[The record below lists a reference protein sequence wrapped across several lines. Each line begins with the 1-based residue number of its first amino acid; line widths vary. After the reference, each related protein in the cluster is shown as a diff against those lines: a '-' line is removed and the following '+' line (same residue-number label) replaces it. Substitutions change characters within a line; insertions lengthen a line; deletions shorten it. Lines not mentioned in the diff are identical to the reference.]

1 MTTMRLLYPGLSKFG
16 TAFRIRARLE
26 AVDLSR
32 RGFLGAAGSFWI
44 AGQDAAPAKAKLRI
58 ACIGVGGRGA
68 AAVQVARGEEL
79 VALCDVDSRRLDVAG
94 VTAPAAKKY
103 ADYRELLDRERGLDA
118 VIVSTP
124 DHHHA
129 LASLLAIRR
138 GLHVYCEK
146 PLARSVDEVRRLREY
161 AARAGRVVTQ
171 EGTQGHAS
179 NARRTVV
186 EMLRAGVIGAV
197 TEVHAWSNRP
207 IWPAG
212 LERPAAAVAPP
223 PALSWDLW
231 LGPAPERP
239 YHPAYLPF
247 KWRGWWDFANGAL
260 GDMGSHLLDAAFWAL
275 DLGTPEDV
283 EAEGEPRHAES
294 TPRWM
299 TARWSF
305 PARGEAP
312 PLVLRWYDGMK
323 LPAPELL
330 QGVPAPGNG
339 TLFVGKA
346 GSLLLM
352 DEQGTRWKL
361 LPEAKFAG
369 YLPPAPTL
377 PRVPA
382 QNNFAEWV
390 AACKGEGK
398 ALCGF
403 AAAAPLAEAVL
414 LATAAFRAGRKLLP
428 REDVVPFL
436 RPPRRPGWELPPRP
450 TIRKYK

>member
-1 MTTMRLLYPGLSKFG
+1 ME
-16 TAFRIRARLE
+16 I
-26 AVDLSR
+26 SR

-44 AGQDAAPAKAKLRI
+44 AGQDAAPAKDKLRL
-58 ACIGVGGRGA
+58 ACIGVGGRGGA
-68 AAVQVARGEEL
+68 ALQAARNEQL
-79 VALCDVDSRRLDVAG
+79 VALCDVDSRRLDAAG
-94 VTAPAAKKY
+94 AATPGAKKY
-103 ADYRELLDRERGLDA
+103 ADYRELLDKETGLDA

-129 LASLLAIRR
+129 LASLLALKR

-146 PLARSVDEVRRLREY
+146 PLAHSVDEVRLLDEW
-161 AARAGRVVTQ
+161 AARAGKLATQ

-186 EMLRAGVIGAV
+186 EMLQAGVIGAV
-197 TEVHAWSNRP
+197 TEVHAWTNRP

-212 LERPAAAVAPP
+212 LDRPGAGPPAP
-223 PALSWDLW
+223 PALNWDLW

-239 YHPAYLPF
+239 YHSAYVPF
-247 KWRGWWDFANGAL
+247 KWRGWWDFGNGAI

-275 DLGTPEDV
+275 DLQAPEEV

-299 TARWSF
+299 TARWKF
-305 PARGEAP
+305 PARGDAP
-312 PLVLRWYDGMK
+312 PRVLRWYDGAK
-323 LPAPELL
+323 QPAPELL
-330 QGVPAPGNG
+330 QGTPMPGNG

-352 DEQGTRWKL
+352 DEQGARWKL
-361 LPEAKFAG
+361 LPEANFAG
-369 YLPPAPTL
+369 YQPPAPTL
-377 PRVPA
+377 PRVPG
-382 QNNFAEWV
+382 QSHYAEWI

-398 ALCGF
+398 ALGGF
-403 AAAAPLAEAVL
+403 ETAAPPAEAIL
-414 LATAAFRAGRKLLP
+414 LAAAAFRAGRKLRAGEEVDRL
-428 REDVVPFL
+428 L
-436 RPPRRPGWELPPRP
+436 RPERRPGWELPPRP